1 MAISPSTL
9 TEPPLL
15 RTKISIPQIPSGSIS
30 RPRLT
35 EQVHRG
41 VQGPLTL
48 LSAPAGFGKTLLLIE
63 WTKET
68 HLPVAWLTLDGD
80 DNDLSR
86 FFRYLIGAIQTLETR
101 LGEEALDFSLS
112 STGAGLDV
120 GLTLLINELSALSKE
135 MALVL
140 DDFQILENPAALQ
153 GVDFLLKYLPPNL
166 HLLIASRSQPE
177 LDLAF
182 LRAKGRVVELGADD
196 LRFTG
201 EEVGQY
207 IQQVVGLQLP
217 PETIQALE
225 ARTDGWITSLQM
237 AAISLKN
244 QADPETLLAH
254 MQGKAHYLAEF
265 LAKEVLDRQPEEIRQ
280 FLLRSSILE
289 TLTGPLCE
297 AVVNPDAQ
305 PGYGTVLLNRLEQAQ
320 LFITALDEKHEWFR
334 YHPLFADFLRQVQAE
349 ANPGETLELHQRA
362 ALWLEGNGNLD
373 EAFRHALA
381 SRKIVWTGEM
391 IERNVLAMINS
402 GEVSA
407 LARWIGRLPEEIVR
421 QRPPLI
427 LAYAWTL
434 IVTHRPDLARYWLDE
449 LRRLLDQHEKQTAV
463 APILDELGSVEG
475 FEKVN
480 WSIIR
485 GGLALCES
493 YLAMASGDMEQAA
506 ELSQQASSYLHDE
519 GPYYSST
526 YFRSIVALDDSISSI
541 LSGDTQKAVESLR
554 ATIRIARQANNQF
567 VMIIAG
573 CALADMQALQGQLSK
588 AWETYQRVQHWAQ
601 GPEGKPLPLAGL
613 VDMGLGETLLEHDL
627 LEEARDY
634 LERGV
639 GITQSMWYM
648 GSLHGMI
655 SLARLR
661 QAMGDIPGTLEVIEE
676 AARMALSTDASE
688 WDDVVAPAVAVRL
701 ALQRDDLASA
711 ELWWKKGGFP
721 DLNTP
726 IALEKYPYHV
736 FEYLLL
742 TQVRFLLVK
751 GQDTGRAD
759 DLQQAAELLA
769 TLLFEAERFQR
780 VTSQIEIFV
789 LLAIVQ
795 SALGDEGAV
804 KILLRALALGEPEG
818 FRRFF
823 LDEGWRL
830 ADLLRQCRSAQQ
842 ESGSHF
848 PSLAFIDSLLET
860 IQRAGPGREFE
871 YRPVEQR
878 AGPTI
883 THLADGFPISL
894 SAREMEVLALIAEG
908 KSNQEISA
916 ELYLALN
923 TVKRHAYNIFAKLEV
938 KKRTQAVS
946 KARQLGLIP

>member
-15 RTKISIPQIPSGSIS
+15 RTKISIPQIPSGAIN

-35 EQVHRG
+35 EQIHRG
-41 VQGPLTL
+41 VEGSLTL
-48 LSAPAGFGKTLLLIE
+48 VDAPAGFGKTHLLIE

-68 HLPVAWLTLDGD
+68 RLPAAWLTLDSN

-86 FFRYLIGAIQTLETR
+86 FFRYLIGALQTVEPKLGDET
-101 LGEEALDFSLS
+101 LDFTQS
-112 STGAGLDV
+112 SQGGGSDV
-120 GLTLLINELSALSKE
+120 GLTLLINELSALPKE

-140 DDFQILENPAALQ
+140 DDFQVLENPSALQ
-153 GVDFLLKYLPPNL
+153 GIGFLLKYLPPKL
-166 HLLIASRSQPE
+166 HLVIASRSQPE

-182 LRAKGRVVELGADD
+182 LRAKGRVVEIGADE

-201 EEVGQY
+201 EEAGQY
-207 IQQVVGLQLP
+207 FQQAVGLQLSP
-217 PETIQALE
+217 ATVQALE
-225 ARTDGWITSLQM
+225 ERTDGWITSLQM

-244 QADPETLLAH
+244 RADPASLLANL
-254 MQGKAHYLAEF
+254 QGKAHYLAGF
-265 LAKEVLDRQPEEIRQ
+265 LAEEILDRQPEEIRR

-289 TLTGPLCE
+289 ILTGPLCE

-305 PGYGTVLLNRLEQAQ
+305 PGYGAVLLNRLEHAQ

-349 ANPGETLELHQRA
+349 ANPAELPELHRRA

-381 SRKIVWTGEM
+381 SRDIEWAASL
-391 IERNVLAMINS
+391 IERNVLPMINL
-402 GEVSA
+402 GEVTA
-407 LARWIGRLPEEIVR
+407 LARWIGRLPDEITR
-421 QRPPLI
+421 QRSPLI
-427 LAYAWTL
+427 LAYAWAL
-434 IVTHRPDLARYWLDE
+434 IVTNRLDLARYWLEE
-449 LRRLLDQHEKQTAV
+449 LRRSLNPLEKQTA
-463 APILDELGSVEG
+463 ATTIPDES
-475 FEKVN
+475 F
-480 WSIIR
+480 IR

-493 YLAMASGDMEQAA
+493 YLAMVSGDLEQAA
-506 ELSQQASSYLHDE
+506 EFSQQATSYLQDME
-519 GPYYSST
+519 QYQRSI

-541 LSGDTQKAVESLR
+541 LFGDTQKAVESLR
-554 ATIRIARQANNQF
+554 ATTRIAQQANNPF

-573 CALADMQALQGQLSK
+573 CALAEMQALQGQLSK
-588 AWETYQRVQHWAQ
+588 AWETYQRVQYWAQ
-601 GPEGKPLPLAGL
+601 GPEGKQLPLAGL
-613 VDMGLGETLLEHDL
+613 VDMGLGEILLEHDL
-627 LEEARDY
+627 LEEARNY

-639 GITQSMWYM
+639 RVTRSMWYI
-648 GSLHGMI
+648 GSLHGVI
-655 SLARLR
+655 ALARLR

-688 WDDVVAPAVAVRL
+688 WDEVVAPVVAVRL
-701 ALQRDDLASA
+701 ALQRDDLAAA
-711 ELWWKKGGFP
+711 EQWWKKGGFP

-742 TQVRFLLVK
+742 TQARFLLVK
-751 GQDTGRAD
+751 GQETDRAS
-759 DLQQAAELLA
+759 DLKQAAELLGM
-769 TLLFEAERFQR
+769 LLLEAERFQR
-780 VTSQIEIFV
+780 VSSQIEILV
-789 LLAIVQ
+789 LQAMVQ
-795 SALGDEGAV
+795 SALGDKGAT
-804 KILLRALALGEPEG
+804 KTLLRALALGEPEG
-818 FRRFF
+818 YRRLF
-823 LDEGWRL
+823 LDEGWRS
-830 ADLLRQCRSAQQ
+830 ADLLRQCRFAQQ
-842 ESGSHF
+842 ESDSHF
-848 PSLAFIDSLLET
+848 PSLAFIDSLLDAL
-860 IQRAGPGREFE
+860 QREGTGRELDQQ
-871 YRPVEQR
+871 RVEPR
-878 AGPTI
+878 SSPTI
-883 THLADGFPISL
+883 AHLEDGLPISL

>member
-1 MAISPSTL
+1 
-9 TEPPLL
+9 
-15 RTKISIPQIPSGSIS
+15 
-30 RPRLT
+30 
-35 EQVHRG
+35 
-41 VQGPLTL
+41 LTL
-48 LSAPAGFGKTLLLIE
+48 LAAPAGFGKTHLLLE
-63 WTKET
+63 WAKET
-68 HLPVAWLTLDGD
+68 RLPVAWLTLDSD
-80 DNDLSR
+80 DNDISR
-86 FFRYLIGAIQTLETR
+86 FFRYLIGALQTLEAG
-101 LGEEALDFSLS
+101 LGEEAKDYTQS
-112 STGAGLDV
+112 STDGGLEV
-120 GLTLLINELSALSKE
+120 GLTLLINELSALLKE

-140 DDFQILENPAALQ
+140 DDFQVLENPAALQ
-153 GVDFLLKYLPPNL
+153 GVGFLLKYLPPNL
-166 HLLIASRSQPE
+166 HLVITSRSEPE

-182 LRAKGRVVELGADD
+182 LRAKGRVVELGADEM
-196 LRFTG
+196 RFTV
-201 EEVGQY
+201 EEVAQY
-207 IQQVVGLQLP
+207 FQEAVGLQLP
-217 PETIQALE
+217 PETVQALE
-225 ARTDGWITSLQM
+225 ERTDGWITSLQM
-237 AAISLKN
+237 ATISLKS
-244 QADPETLLAH
+244 QVDPATLLANL
-254 MQGKAHYLAEF
+254 QGQAHHLAGFLAE
-265 LAKEVLDRQPEEIRQ
+265 EVLDRQPGEIRQ

-289 TLTGPLCE
+289 SLNGPLCE

-305 PGYGTVLLNRLEQAQ
+305 PGYGSVLLNRLEQAH
-320 LFITALDEKHEWFR
+320 LFITALDEKHELFR

-349 ANPGETLELHQRA
+349 VNPAEIPELHQRA
-362 ALWLEGNGNLD
+362 ALWLEQNGNLD

-381 SRKIVWTGEM
+381 SRKIVWTAEM
-391 IERNVLAMINS
+391 IERNVLPMINM
-402 GEVSA
+402 GEVTA
-407 LARWIGRLPEEIVR
+407 LARWIGRLPDEITI

-427 LAYAWTL
+427 LAYAWVL

-449 LRRLLDQHEKQTAV
+449 LRRLLDQHEKQTAA
-463 APILDELGSVEG
+463 APILDEPGTVEG

-506 ELSQQASSYLHDE
+506 ELSQQATSYLHDE

-588 AWETYQRVQHWAQ
+588 AWETFQRVQYWAK

-613 VDMGLGETLLEHDL
+613 VDMGLGEILLEHNL
-627 LEEARDY
+627 LEEASEY
-634 LERGV
+634 LERGCRV
-639 GITQSMWYM
+639 TQSMWYI

-661 QAMGDIPGTLEVIEE
+661 QALGDISGAQEIIDEV
-676 AARMALSTDASE
+676 ARMALSTDASE
-688 WDDVVAPAVAVRL
+688 WDGAVAPAVAVRL

-721 DLNTP
+721 DLNIP

-742 TQVRFLLVK
+742 TQARFLLVK
-751 GQDTGRAD
+751 GQGTGNAG
-759 DLQQAAELLA
+759 DLKQAAELLG
-769 TLLFEAERFQR
+769 TLLLQAERFQR

-789 LLAIVQ
+789 LLAMVQ
-795 SALGDEGAV
+795 STLGDEGA
-804 KILLRALALGEPEG
+804 KKTLLRALALGEPEG
-818 FRRFF
+818 YRRLY

-830 ADLLRQCRSAQQ
+830 ADLLRRCRSAQQ
-842 ESGSHF
+842 ESGSHL
-848 PSLAFIDSLLET
+848 PSLAFLDSLLEA
-860 IQRAGPGREFE
+860 IQRAGSGRQLDQ
-871 YRPVEQR
+871 RPVEQR
-878 AGPTI
+878 AGAT
-883 THLADGFPISL
+883 TAHLEDGLPISL

-916 ELYLALN
+916 QLYLALN
-923 TVKRHAYNIFAKLEV
+923 TVKRHAYNIYAKLEV
-938 KKRTQAVS
+938 KKRTHAVS